1 LDPLNRMPWFHSKS
15 EGSIVSFFDNA
26 VHRPTE
32 PCFLV
37 FRETPNTVRDVNA
50 LPPHMQGD
58 DEYKDWISHLQNW
71 GDDES
76 PIGSDGAAFV
86 LKYLIGSFHDF
97 QPETLSALIIAKCKS
112 LATYILDHEN
122 VKDDLD
128 NIDNDALR
136 AIIDAGLPGED
147 DNDFKRETTISIVSA
162 LSNPLFTKSI
172 SCLGENSLPTLL
184 RIFRLSFN
192 KIKEID
198 GLESREKVRTCVK
211 GMSTILRLIAE
222 IGQAEEGE
230 EKKLAKQFVRGLKKK
245 LGIIRNED
253 EDVGVEYE
261 TNMDAK
267 KIMERIEKLNDQ
279 QVKRLIKIGETEDED
294 EENAFDA
301 AEIKMLQSEKA
312 LLHELFIVAKLKIS
326 GADADSFNDA
336 NRTTRTT
343 SFDESYKNFLE
354 KFFEIYDESADYI
367 TRDVN
372 LRNAFATCLNEIWT
386 TGIIAQ
392 DSIRLLFETF
402 RGSLHLND
410 EERRLSIQRISDLTK
425 LSRQVTPFFN
435 LIKESRKTAL
445 FKIQP
450 QADGLITQISRW
462 YRSPIV
468 LTRGLINHFLSA
480 DALTQTNQFVCPA
493 DPDTGY
499 YTMIHWVRQEHEPI
513 GSRSGRLRGSKKKT
527 VKEGPFKVGSREKK
541 RSTFS
546 ALHDRDDVLPHD
558 AELSA
563 HGWPDVMRGGGDDDD
578 DDDDDEVTPERIEGV
593 RSHSKHRVGA
603 RPKPQAI
610 QDEMAEVAYGVVG
623 GRAAQNLRWL
633 FKVDNEHTRSW
644 HAKRANFMR
653 NEEYVDKMDDPLLK
667 MIARAYLYT
676 RCDSMAPWLSM
687 AEANVLVP
695 CNFIV
700 FRPMIEFWMDSMVLM
715 QSGLETGV
723 NAVGNSSAQ
732 FSRSTNDMMYHCS
745 VSMWMAAIIH
755 NPDNVALMRSVKT
768 RAVIGGVD
776 MKWFTDRNE
785 FMQSGD
791 MRPSLIPVMIP
802 ITEEEDDL
810 ILSMSGSIHPSD
822 FNSSIE
828 SSLNF
833 ENLYSTADYYDHVWN
848 FKSLLTDSS
857 DPGSEFY
864 RDGVRLPF
872 VTLRGQ
878 QYGYNY
884 SRSDWST
891 VKQCYGHRKPYGSM
905 PGARAVW
912 MGQGFFNQKPS
923 MVFDSAAMRLG

>member
-1 LDPLNRMPWFHSKS
+1 
-15 EGSIVSFFDNA
+15 
-26 VHRPTE
+26 
-32 PCFLV
+32 
-37 FRETPNTVRDVNA
+37 
-50 LPPHMQGD
+50 
-58 DEYKDWISHLQNW
+58 
-71 GDDES
+71 
-76 PIGSDGAAFV
+76 
-86 LKYLIGSFHDF
+86 LK
-97 QPETLSALIIAKCKS
+97 
-112 LATYILDHEN
+112 
-122 VKDDLD
+122 
-128 NIDNDALR
+128 
-136 AIIDAGLPGED
+136 
-147 DNDFKRETTISIVSA
+147 
-162 LSNPLFTKSI
+162 
-172 SCLGENSLPTLL
+172 NSL
-184 RIFRLSFN
+184 R
-192 KIKEID
+192 
-198 GLESREKVRTCVK
+198 
-211 GMSTILRLIAE
+211 
-222 IGQAEEGE
+222 
-230 EKKLAKQFVRGLKKK
+230 
-245 LGIIRNED
+245 IIRNED
-253 EDVGVEYE
+253 EDGGVEYE
-261 TNMDAK
+261 TEMDAK
-267 KIMERIEKLNDQ
+267 TIMERIEKLNDQ
-279 QVKRLIKIGETEDED
+279 QVKRLIKMGETEDEG
-294 EENAFDA
+294 NAFTA

-312 LLHELFIVAKLKIS
+312 LLHELFVVAKLKLS
-326 GADADSFNDA
+326 GVDEDLLNDA
-336 NRTTRTT
+336 NLTRRTT
-343 SFDESYKNFLE
+343 SFDESYKEVLE
-354 KFFEIYDESADYI
+354 KFFEIYDASKIYI
-367 TRDVN
+367 AGNEN

-386 TGIIAQ
+386 TGIIEQ

-468 LTRGLINHFLSA
+468 LTRGLINHFLNA

-610 QDEMAEVAYGVVG
+610 QDEMAEVAYEAVGDRVVN
-623 GRAAQNLRWL
+623 NLRWL

-644 HAKRANFMR
+644 HAKRTNFMR

-676 RCDSMAPWLSM
+676 RCDSMEPWLRM

-802 ITEEEDDL
+802 IAEEEDDL

-848 FKSLLTDSS
+848 FKNLLTDSS